1 MSPAEYLRFLR
12 TPDESRWK
20 PMLVWLALCAAAAG
34 GAVQVQ
40 PSDVISAGLT
50 LLALAAWVVSAC
62 AMIGYFR
69 WYVRS
74 ELQQAQRDKSKA
86 EGGRRK
92 EEGRT

>member
-1 MSPAEYLRFLR
+1 MSPAEYLRALR
-12 TPDESRWK
+12 GPDGSRWK

-40 PSDVISAGLT
+40 PSDFISAALT
-50 LLALAAWVVSAC
+50 LLALAAWIVSAC

-74 ELQQAQRDKSKA
+74 ELQQAQRDSDKSKVGSRKS
-86 EGGRRK
+86 EGK
-92 EEGRT
+92 T